1 MVKIGYQ
8 SKEKIMQ
15 AMVSQKFFILI
26 STNHTS
32 FALFHP
38 IDCAQILVY
47 HVI

>member
-26 STNHTS
+26 ATNHTS

>member
-15 AMVSQKFFILI
+15 SNGI
-26 STNHTS
+26 SEIFYFDIYKS
-32 FALFHP
+32 YEFALFHH

-47 HVI
+47 HVL